1 MPSISIPTT
10 SPAKVAKL
18 SLAALTLASALPSA
32 HATLLSSESFSDSGY
47 TVGSMLQDKNNSLT
61 SPTIAGYTGNW
72 IDQAVDSFG
81 DANPKI
87 ISGSLVY
94 SDSSYAATA
103 GNSVGVIAG
112 GGNATN
118 SGRVQRLFD
127 SSLTVTSSTT
137 GTIYMSFLFQT
148 ASTGSYQSLSLYDG
162 WVGSGAADLRR
173 NFDLGLI
180 SGSDSTVRFNAGA
193 TGVAKTAAATTG
205 VTASNVNLY
214 IVKFDLSA
222 TAASDTVTVWVNP
235 TLGAGDPSS
244 GGIVLSSQDI
254 TFDRLA
260 LSDYSAGAA
269 TWDEIRFGTTF
280 ADVTTSAIPEPATY
294 AALLGAATLG
304 VAVLRRRRKTTV

>member
-1 MPSISIPTT
+1 MPSTSRPHA

-18 SLAALTLASALPSA
+18 SLAVLAIATAIPSA

-47 TVGSMLQDKNNSLT
+47 TVGSMLQTNTNSQT

-72 IDQAVDSFG
+72 IDQAVDAFG

-87 ISGSLVY
+87 ISGSLAY
-94 SDSSYAATA
+94 SDSNYAAGI
-103 GNSVGVIAG
+103 GNSVGVVAG
-112 GGNATN
+112 GGNAAT

-127 SSLTVTSSTT
+127 SSLTVTSSTA
-137 GTIYMSFLFQT
+137 GTIYLSFLFQT
-148 ASTGSYQSLSLYDG
+148 ASTGSYQALELYDG
-162 WVGSGAADLRR
+162 WVSSGNADLKR
-173 NFDLGLI
+173 NFSLGLI
-180 SGSDSTVRFNAGA
+180 SGSDSTIRFNAGA
-193 TGVAKTAAATTG
+193 TGVAKTAAATSG
-205 VTASNVNLY
+205 VTASSVNLY

-244 GGIVLSSQDI
+244 GGITLTSQDI
-254 TFDRLA
+254 TFDRLS

-294 AALLGAATLG
+294 AAVVGAATLG
-304 VAVLRRRRKTTV
+304 LVIIRRRRKATV

>member
-1 MPSISIPTT
+1 MHSISTPDA

-18 SLAALTLASALPSA
+18 SLAALAIATVIPAA
-32 HATLLSSESFSDSGY
+32 HATLLSSESFSDSAY
-47 TVGSMLQDKNNSLT
+47 TVGSVLQTTTNSQT
-61 SPTIAGYTGNW
+61 SPTVAGYTGNW
-72 IDQAVDSFG
+72 IDQTVDSFG

-94 SDSSYAATA
+94 GDSSYAATA

-112 GGNATN
+112 GGQGG

-162 WVGSGAADLRR
+162 WVGSGNADLRR

-180 SGSDSTVRFNAGA
+180 SGSDSIVRFNAGA

-235 TLGAGDPSS
+235 TLGAGDPAS
-244 GGIVLSSQDI
+244 GGIVLSGQNI

-260 LSDYSAGAA
+260 LSDYSGGAA
-269 TWDEIRFGTTF
+269 SWDEIRFGTTF
-280 ADVTTSAIPEPATY
+280 ADVTTSAIPEPSTY
-294 AALLGAATLG
+294 ALFAGAATLLG
-304 VAVLRRRRKTTV
+304 ASARRPRRNPS